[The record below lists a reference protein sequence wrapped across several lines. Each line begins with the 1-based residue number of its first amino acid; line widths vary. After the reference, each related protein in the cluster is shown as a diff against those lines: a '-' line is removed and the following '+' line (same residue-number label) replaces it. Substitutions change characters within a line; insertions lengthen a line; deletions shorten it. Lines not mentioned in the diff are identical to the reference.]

1 MKSKVSARYIFMK
14 NRNRLTAIA
23 GILIVLAFAAK
34 WLFKSE
40 TAESGLLL
48 AASLIGGF
56 PIAAS
61 AWQALKVKVISIDLL
76 VTLAILGAFVI
87 KEFEESAIV
96 AFLFLF
102 GAYLEQKTLAKT
114 RSAIK
119 ELVEMVPETALR
131 QTTDGDFEEV
141 DLDDLDEGDILLVK
155 TGGKIPVDGEVVFG
169 SGTANEASITGESM
183 PLGKKPGDPVYAG
196 TILENGTIRIKAEK
210 VGDETTFGKIIELI
224 EEAQDSKS
232 QAERLIDRFSK
243 YYTPVVLLLAIIV
256 GLISQDLELA
266 VTTLV
271 LGCPG
276 ALVIGVPV
284 SNVAGIGNGAKQG
297 ILFKGSE
304 VITKFSKVD
313 TIMFDKTGTLTY
325 GDPRVSQVKKYG
337 QGQLAEQL
345 LVSVEKESAHPL
357 AKAITGY
364 YEDLEAKEVEASQ
377 VLQGG
382 GIVAQ
387 VAGQQVLVGNRYLL
401 DQYHVPVTKEM
412 EKDMEELASAGNS
425 LVLVAVNGQLELALG
440 LKDEIR
446 AGVKE
451 DLAALK
457 KLGVKNLLLLSG
469 DNQKTVD
476 LVAEELGLT
485 EAYGQLLPEDK
496 AEFVKKRQ
504 AAGEIVAFV
513 GDGINDSP
521 SLARADIGMAMGSG
535 TDVAI
540 ETSNVVLMNGSFDRI
555 PRALA
560 LAKATRRNMI
570 ENITIA
576 LAVVA
581 VLLVS
586 VLASSWMNMAIG
598 MFVHEGSILVV
609 ILNAMRLLAYQSKL
623 QKSRKLIENNF
634 SQAEGPYT
642 KGIESI
648 Q

>member
-1 MKSKVSARYIFMK
+1 MQKWLMK
-14 NRNRLTAIA
+14 NRNRLTAA
-23 GILIVLAFAAK
+23 TGILIVLAFAAK
-34 WLFKSE
+34 WLFKGE
-40 TAESGLLL
+40 AAESGLLL

-87 KEFEESAIV
+87 QEFEESAIV

-114 RSAIK
+114 RSAIE

-131 QTTDGDFEEV
+131 QTADGDFEEV
-141 DLDDLDEGDILLVK
+141 DLDDLDEGDIVLVK
-155 TGGKIPVDGEVVFG
+155 TGGKIPVDGEVVSG

-183 PLGKKPGDPVYAG
+183 PLDKKPGDPVYAG
-196 TILENGTIRIKAEK
+196 TILENGTIRIEAEK
-210 VGDETTFGKIIELI
+210 VGDETTFGKIIELV

-266 VTTLV
+266 VTILV

-387 VAGQQVLVGNRYLL
+387 VAGRQVLVGNRYLL
-401 DQYHVPVTKEM
+401 DQYHVPVTKQM
-412 EKDMEELASAGNS
+412 ERDMEELASAGNS
-425 LVLVAVNGQLELALG
+425 LVLVVVNGQLELALG

-469 DNQKTVD
+469 DNQKMVD

-521 SLARADIGMAMGSG
+521 SLARADIGIAMGSG

-598 MFVHEGSILVV
+598 MFVHEGSILIV
-609 ILNAMRLLAYQSKL
+609 ILNAMRLLAYRSKL

-634 SQAEGPYT
+634 SQAAGLYT

>member
-1 MKSKVSARYIFMK
+1 LKSKVSARYIFMK

-131 QTTDGDFEEV
+131 QTEDGSFEEV

-183 PLGKKPGDPVYAG
+183 PLGKKSGDQVYAG

-210 VGDETTFGKIIELI
+210 VGDETTFGKIIELV

-266 VTTLV
+266 VTILV

-284 SNVAGIGNGAKQG
+284 SSVAGIGNGAKQG

-425 LVLVAVNGQLELALG
+425 LVLLAVNGQLELALG

-609 ILNAMRLLAYQSKL
+609 ILNAMRLLAYRSKL

-634 SQAEGPYT
+634 SQAAGPYT

>member
-1 MKSKVSARYIFMK
+1 M
-14 NRNRLTAIA
+14 
-23 GILIVLAFAAK
+23 
-34 WLFKSE
+34 
-40 TAESGLLL
+40 LL
-48 AASLIGGF
+48 S
-56 PIAAS
+56 
-61 AWQALKVKVISIDLL
+61 
-76 VTLAILGAFVI
+76 LAILGAFVI
-87 KEFEESAIV
+87 QEFEESAIV

-102 GAYLEQKTLAKT
+102 GAYLEQRTLAKT

-131 QTTDGDFEEV
+131 QTADGDFEEV

-155 TGGKIPVDGEVVFG
+155 TGGKIPVDGEVVSG

-210 VGDETTFGKIIELI
+210 VGDETTFGKIIELV

-266 VTTLV
+266 VTILV

-377 VLQGG
+377 VLQVG

-412 EKDMEELASAGNS
+412 ERDMEKLASAGNS

-476 LVAEELGLT
+476 LVVEELGLT

-521 SLARADIGMAMGSG
+521 SLARADIGIAMGSG

-609 ILNAMRLLAYQSKL
+609 ILNAMRLLAYRSKL

-634 SQAEGPYT
+634 SQATGPYT

-648 Q
+648 

>member
-1 MKSKVSARYIFMK
+1 MQKWLMK

-87 KEFEESAIV
+87 QEFEESAIV

-102 GAYLEQKTLAKT
+102 GAHLEQKTLAKT

-131 QTTDGDFEEV
+131 QTEDGDFEEV

-155 TGGKIPVDGEVVFG
+155 TGGKIPVDGEVVSG

-210 VGDETTFGKIIELI
+210 VGDETTFGKIIELV

-266 VTTLV
+266 VTILV

-284 SNVAGIGNGAKQG
+284 SSVAGIGNGAKQG

-451 DLAALK
+451 DLVALK

-521 SLARADIGMAMGSG
+521 SLARADIGIAMGSG

>member
-1 MKSKVSARYIFMK
+1 MQKWLMK
-14 NRNRLTAIA
+14 NRNRLTAIT

-87 KEFEESAIV
+87 QEFEESAIV

-102 GAYLEQKTLAKT
+102 GAYLEQRTLAKT

-119 ELVEMVPETALR
+119 KLVEMVPETALR
-131 QTTDGDFEEV
+131 QTADGDFEEV

-155 TGGKIPVDGEVVFG
+155 TGGKIPVDGEVVSG

-210 VGDETTFGKIIELI
+210 VGDETTFGKIIELV

-266 VTTLV
+266 VTILV

-521 SLARADIGMAMGSG
+521 SLARADIGIAMGSG

-586 VLASSWMNMAIG
+586 VLASSWMNMVIG

-609 ILNAMRLLAYQSKL
+609 ILNAMRLLAYRSKL

-634 SQAEGPYT
+634 SQATGPYT
-642 KGIESI
+642 KGSESI